1 LSNCKKKPVL
11 LRAQHE
17 NRDRVWQNKADDNKQ
32 KIVANFDSSNKRK
45 TLLYHT
51 IF

>member
-1 LSNCKKKPVL
+1 MKIETVFGKITDAAEMPL
-11 LRAQHE
+11 L
-17 NRDRVWQNKADDNKQ
+17 ADDNKQ